1 MNVMQLDDRKKQVLH
16 AIVDDYV
23 STNEPVG
30 SKALI
35 ERHDFRVSSATLRN
49 EMAELERLGYIEKP
63 HTSAGRI
70 PSDRGYREYVDSLMT
85 VDELTPEEQLE
96 IKQNIDESVDEVT
109 DLIKNATQTLSRQ
122 TGFVSLVM
130 SPRLRKSFLTQL
142 KILMIEPGKALVVM
156 VLSAGVVKDKVVRIP
171 NFITDEQMFK
181 ISSAVEK
188 HLTGKPLDEITLV
201 TVETSVTDT
210 EIPNPLLKQV
220 LYEAYTAIKQ
230 ADELNIYLDGEHR
243 MLELPDFS
251 SLGRAR
257 ELLGTLS
264 DSSMVAGYVNEMQGS
279 AEEKGAEDT
288 YMIRIGQEI
297 AIEGLEDCSFI
308 TATYNLSDS
317 VSGNIGVIGPKR
329 MEYSKVISQIDF
341 VKKTINENIKRLT

>member
-1 MNVMQLDDRKKQVLH
+1 MSDVEEFFDRVITVKLAEDGQAVNIIDQTLLPGTVKRINLHTKEEMWEAIKKLRVRGAPAIGVTAAYGMAVLANQIEATTFDDFYRQFKACKDYLATSRPTAVNLFWALDRMDRCCQE
-16 AIVDDYV
+16 
-23 STNEPVG
+23 N
-30 SKALI
+30 
-35 ERHDFRVSSATLRN
+35 
-49 EMAELERLGYIEKP
+49 
-63 HTSAGRI
+63 
-70 PSDRGYREYVDSLMT
+70 SD
-85 VDELTPEEQLE
+85 LTPYQ
-96 IKQNIDESVDEVT
+96 
-109 DLIKNATQTLSRQ
+109 
-122 TGFVSLVM
+122 
-130 SPRLRKSFLTQL
+130 
-142 KILMIEPGKALVVM
+142 
-156 VLSAGVVKDKVVRIP
+156 
-171 NFITDEQMFK
+171 
-181 ISSAVEK
+181 
-188 HLTGKPLDEITLV
+188 
-201 TVETSVTDT
+201 
-210 EIPNPLLKQV
+210 LKQV

-279 AEEKGAEDT
+279 AEEKGAQDT

>member
-1 MNVMQLDDRKKQVLH
+1 
-16 AIVDDYV
+16 
-23 STNEPVG
+23 
-30 SKALI
+30 
-35 ERHDFRVSSATLRN
+35 
-49 EMAELERLGYIEKP
+49 
-63 HTSAGRI
+63 
-70 PSDRGYREYVDSLMT
+70 
-85 VDELTPEEQLE
+85 
-96 IKQNIDESVDEVT
+96 
-109 DLIKNATQTLSRQ
+109 
-122 TGFVSLVM
+122 
-130 SPRLRKSFLTQL
+130 
-142 KILMIEPGKALVVM
+142 M

-230 ADELNIYLDGEHR
+230 ADELNIHLEGEHR

-341 VKKTINENIKRLT
+341 VKKTINENIKRFT

>member
-1 MNVMQLDDRKKQVLH
+1 
-16 AIVDDYV
+16 
-23 STNEPVG
+23 
-30 SKALI
+30 
-35 ERHDFRVSSATLRN
+35 
-49 EMAELERLGYIEKP
+49 
-63 HTSAGRI
+63 
-70 PSDRGYREYVDSLMT
+70 
-85 VDELTPEEQLE
+85 
-96 IKQNIDESVDEVT
+96 
-109 DLIKNATQTLSRQ
+109 
-122 TGFVSLVM
+122 
-130 SPRLRKSFLTQL
+130 
-142 KILMIEPGKALVVM
+142 
-156 VLSAGVVKDKVVRIP
+156 
-171 NFITDEQMFK
+171 
-181 ISSAVEK
+181 
-188 HLTGKPLDEITLV
+188 
-201 TVETSVTDT
+201 
-210 EIPNPLLKQV
+210 
-220 LYEAYTAIKQ
+220 
-230 ADELNIYLDGEHR
+230 

-341 VKKTINENIKRLT
+341 VKKTINENIKRFT

>member
-1 MNVMQLDDRKKQVLH
+1 MSLDERKKQVLH

-30 SKALI
+30 SNALI
-35 ERHDFRVSSATLRN
+35 ERHNFRVSSATLRN
-49 EMAELERLGYIEKP
+49 DMAELERLGLIEKP

-70 PSDRGYREYVDSLMT
+70 PSDRGYREYVNSLMT
-85 VDELTPEEQLE
+85 VDQLTEEEQSE
-96 IKQNIDESVDEVT
+96 IKSRIDSSIDEVT
-109 DLIKNATQTLSRQ
+109 NLLKNATQTLSEA
-122 TGFVSLVM
+122 TGFVSLAM

-156 VLSAGVVKDKVVRIP
+156 ALSAGVVKDKVVRIP
-171 NFITDEQMFK
+171 NFITDDQIYK
-181 ISSAVEK
+181 ISSAIEK
-188 HLTGKPLDEITLV
+188 HLTGKPLDEITLI
-201 TVETSVTDT
+201 TVETAIADT

-230 ADELNIYLDGEHR
+230 ADELNIYLEGEHR
-243 MLELPDFS
+243 MLNLPDFS
-251 SLGRAR
+251 TMGRAR

-264 DSSMVAGYVNEMQGS
+264 DPSMVAGYVNEMNGS
-279 AEEKGAEDT
+279 EESGSKDS
-288 YMIRIGQEI
+288 YMVRIGQEI
-297 AIEGLEDCSFI
+297 TLDGLDDCSFI

-341 VKKTINENIKRLT
+341 VKKTLNENIRKITE